1 MILDPLFQGLNFKLS
16 SEEFPRKNH
25 IICFRDGN
33 KTKPR
38 NQKFDWQEE
47 ITSQSGKKRE
57 TQCAVLLLNII

>member
-1 MILDPLFQGLNFKLS
+1 MILDPLFKGLNFKLS
-16 SEEFPRKNH
+16 SEKFPGKNH

-47 ITSQSGKKRE
+47 ITSQSGKKRD
-57 TQCAVLLLNII
+57 TMCSSGC